1 MLITDYHF
9 LLLYP
14 DRVCAVSNLAGDER
28 LVYEELLALVR
39 SDYYASVVAMPDE
52 VSQKPSEK
60 TLFLASDPKSKTY
73 WVYSNASMFEIIVND
88 EDRDVWKIYLEREQ
102 YDRAMEYA
110 KVESPAILKILFY

>member
-1 MLITDYHF
+1 M
-9 LLLYP
+9 
-14 DRVCAVSNLAGDER
+14 CAVSNLAGDER